1 MPRALRALLPH
12 VTHLPHFL
20 SVIVSHLPCA
30 SHALRSTWSRVSRL
44 LPRMLDV
51 PISPFAL
58 HAFRAPFFIHFLCM
72 SFLEGFNGVETDIV
86 CR

>member
-30 SHALRSTWSRVSRL
+30 SHALRSTWSRVSRAPRVCCHACSMYQSHL
-44 LPRMLDV
+44 LRSMRFVLPFLF
-51 PISPFAL
+51 ISYA
-58 HAFRAPFFIHFLCM
+58 
-72 SFLEGFNGVETDIV
+72 
-86 CR
+86 